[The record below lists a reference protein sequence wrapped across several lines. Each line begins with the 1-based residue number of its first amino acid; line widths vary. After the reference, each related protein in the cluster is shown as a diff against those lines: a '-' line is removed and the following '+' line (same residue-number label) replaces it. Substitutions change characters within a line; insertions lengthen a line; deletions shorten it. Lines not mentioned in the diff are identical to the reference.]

1 MCKVTAERN
10 TVDAFGSGKFE
21 ASLFSLYE
29 MWDKLSESASP
40 GEWNM
45 EKCRVAIEMGN
56 LDCQKELYTYF
67 QTACYRDKLRA
78 FPNILQES
86 I

>member
-1 MCKVTAERN
+1 MCKVPAERN
-10 TVDAFGSGKFE
+10 TVAAFGSGKFE
-21 ASLFSLYE
+21 ASLFSLHE
-29 MWDKLSESASP
+29 KWEKLSKSASP

-56 LDCQKELYTYF
+56 LDCQKELHTYF

-78 FPNILQES
+78 FPNIL
-86 I
+86 